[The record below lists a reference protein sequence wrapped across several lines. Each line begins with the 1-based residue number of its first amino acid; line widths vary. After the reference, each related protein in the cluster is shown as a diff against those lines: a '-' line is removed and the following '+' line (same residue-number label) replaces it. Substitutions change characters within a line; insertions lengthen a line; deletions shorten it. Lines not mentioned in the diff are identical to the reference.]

1 MRKSPKHKSQHILA
15 LILALLVSHLK
26 TSSAFVSFSGKYGAK
41 KMMFEGQNSPSSAV
55 AVHKYSF
62 VTSCISLASS
72 SKDDSGN
79 DDNNALSYNY
89 NDDAFGL
96 VFLTGALVDKDYEF
110 SGIFMVLSAV
120 AAAVSRNLP
129 GDELVSPGKVALVAL
144 FLRFAYARFDFS
156 LVSKAEIGVCLISF
170 FWDLFKESQVLEE

>member
-1 MRKSPKHKSQHILA
+1 MRKFTK
-15 LILALLVSHLK
+15 LILAVLVSHLK
-26 TSSAFVSFSGKYGAK
+26 TSTAFVRFSGKYGAK
-41 KMMFEGQNSPSSAV
+41 KIRFEGQNLPSSAV
-55 AVHKYSF
+55 AVHKHSF
-62 VTSCISLASS
+62 VTCCTSLASS

-79 DDNNALSYNY
+79 NDNNTLGNNY

-120 AAAVSRNLP
+120 AAAVSRNRP
-129 GDELVSPGKVALVAL
+129 GGKLISPGKVALVAL
-144 FLRFAYARFDFS
+144 FLRFAYARFDFC
-156 LVSKAEIGVCLISF
+156 LLSKAEIGVCLISF